1 MCTPGSTRPIARNSF
16 FKAAGWWVVFGDGG
30 RIGVRPDSTWTV
42 PEPELAV
49 LANASAEVVGYACG
63 NDMSSRSIE
72 GENPLYL
79 PQAKVYRD
87 SCSLGPAIA
96 LAWYVDDLDRAIH
109 LHISRN
115 GVSLY
120 DGEFKHR
127 TSGTRPREVGAGAPL
142 LPTNC
147 HTGHGCSPGHRS
159 SHRTPIRRQT
169 ATSSKSPSMR

>member
-1 MCTPGSTRPIARNSF
+1 MCTPGSTRPIARNSL
-16 FKAAGWWVVFGDGG
+16 FKAAGWRVVGDGG

-96 LAWYVDDLDRAIH
+96 LAWYVDDWTARFTCT
-109 LHISRN
+109 SRDE
-115 GVSLY
+115 VSLY
-120 DGEFKHR
+120 DGEFNHR
-127 TSGTRPREVGAGAPL
+127 TSGTRPREVHAGAPL